1 MDDTIKPSTL
11 EITDQETFR
20 QTIIQLD
27 TIITRG
33 WRSMAAATVLMLV
46 TTVAQV
52 LLKNQFAGDHLK
64 VNLVVS
70 GLVTLT
76 FSLSAYGLAHYS
88 RLRELRHR
96 LLEQLDL
103 SLKQRRRADKL
114 YGLSIL
120 DPLTGLH
127 NRRFGEQRLQEEIER
142 AETTG
147 DPLALI
153 LVDLDRFKDI
163 NDQFGH
169 AVGDIALK
177 EFSRKLRKAIRACDV
192 PVRIG
197 GDEFLVI
204 LPDCPREK
212 VNVILSRLG
221 TPEAQ
226 IDARKLSIH
235 YSVGRSQYQPADTI
249 KTMLGRA
256 DEVLYAEKRKR
267 SSGSRTPP
275 EASKWSALAMGESGT
290 TLSASLL
297 SDEIC

>member
-96 LLEQLDL
+96 LLAQLEL

-169 AVGDIALK
+169 AAGDIALK
-177 EFSRKLRKAIRACDV
+177 EVSRKLRKAIRACDV

>member
-169 AVGDIALK
+169 AAGDIALK

>member
-1 MDDTIKPSTL
+1 
-11 EITDQETFR
+11 
-20 QTIIQLD
+20 
-27 TIITRG
+27 
-33 WRSMAAATVLMLV
+33 
-46 TTVAQV
+46 

-169 AVGDIALK
+169 AAGDIALK

>member
-88 RLRELRHR
+88 RLRELRNR
-96 LLEQLDL
+96 LLEQLAL

-169 AVGDIALK
+169 AAGDIALK

>member
-1 MDDTIKPSTL
+1 MDDTIKPSTP

-52 LLKNQFAGDHLK
+52 LLKNQSAGDHLK

-70 GLVTLT
+70 GLITLT

-96 LLEQLDL
+96 LLAQLEL

-169 AVGDIALK
+169 AAGDIALK

-212 VNVILSRLG
+212 VDVILSRLG
-221 TPEAQ
+221 TPEAK
-226 IDARKLSIH
+226 IDTRKLSIH
-235 YSVGRSQYQPADTI
+235 YSVGRSQYQPTDTI
-249 KTMLGRA
+249 KSLLGRA
-256 DEVLYAEKRKR
+256 DEVLYAEKRNR
-267 SSGSRTPP
+267 STGTPP
-275 EASKWSALAMGESGT
+275 EDSKWSTLAMGEPCTSF
-290 TLSASLL
+290 SASLL
-297 SDEIC
+297 SDEI